1 MDLTRRRVPAKTYQQ
16 KIRSPPRGG
25 RQCVFLFYLNSK
37 PLNGAPLKSTDEVTC
52 DKNCEK
58 EEGLEGGLLQPSC
71 VEPHASGG
79 QGFVDKEVGP
89 G

>member
-1 MDLTRRRVPAKTYQQ
+1 MEP
-16 KIRSPPRGG
+16 
-25 RQCVFLFYLNSK
+25 
-37 PLNGAPLKSTDEVTC
+37 PLKSTDEVTC

>member
-1 MDLTRRRVPAKTYQQ
+1 MRLSFLPKFKTYQW
-16 KIRSPPRGG
+16 SP
-25 RQCVFLFYLNSK
+25 
-37 PLNGAPLKSTDEVTC
+37 PLKSTDEVTC